1 MVKVFVWENSVL
13 FLSTKGVFVGT
24 QPYTSSVQSH
34 CFRLRPGQ
42 DLKKELMYYCQMH
55 HLHAACILSAV
66 GSLNKAHIR
75 LSGGKDV
82 VEFQGP
88 FEIVSLTGTL
98 GTEGVHLHIS
108 LSNFEGRVIGGH
120 LMDGSEIFTTAEIV
134 LLENPELLFQRE
146 IDGHTGYKELVIRT
160 K

>member
-1 MVKVFVWENSVL
+1 M
-13 FLSTKGVFVGT
+13 GT
-24 QPYTSSVQSH
+24 QPYTSSVLSH

-108 LSNFEGRVIGGH
+108 LSNFEGKVIGGH

-134 LLENPELLFQRE
+134 LLENSELLFHRE
-146 IDGHTGYKELVIRT
+146 IDEHTGYKELVIRT